1 MVHRDLLYS
10 LTLFKL
16 FFFYNKKGKINMISI
31 VIPKGSLEA
40 QTLLLFKQADLE
52 IKVTSRE
59 YNPRIEDPRIEKVKI
74 LRPQEIPEYVEKGYF
89 DVGITGKDW
98 IEERGADVVEIADL
112 SYSKTLE
119 KEGTVKIVLA
129 VQADAAGINTAKDI
143 KPQSKISTE
152 YPKLTK
158 SFFDKLGIPVQI
170 FFSYGAT
177 EAKDMMDGIVE
188 LTETGETLRKNN
200 WRIIDTIEESST
212 KLIVNKDSWDDQK
225 KRREIEEIKT
235 LLSGVI
241 EARGKVLLSMNVP
254 EAKLKEL
261 VSALPAM
268 KKPTISQL
276 YGDSKER
283 YYAVETVVSKR
294 EVNILIPELKRMGAE
309 DIIEIDIAKIVR

>member
-1 MVHRDLLYS
+1 
-10 LTLFKL
+10 
-16 FFFYNKKGKINMISI
+16 MISI
-31 VIPKGSLEA
+31 AIPKGSLEA

-59 YNPRIEDPRIEKVKI
+59 YSPRIEDQRIEKVKI

-112 SYSKTLE
+112 RYSKTAE

-129 VQADAAGINTAKDI
+129 VQADRADIKEAKDVE
-143 KPQSKISTE
+143 PESKISTE
-152 YPKLTK
+152 YPNLTK
-158 SFFDKLGIPVQI
+158 YFFDKLGIPVQI

-200 WRIIDTIEESST
+200 WRIIDTILESST
-212 KLIVNKDSWDDQK
+212 KLIANKGSWSDAE
-225 KRREIEEIKT
+225 KRREIEEIRT

-241 EARGKVLLSMNVP
+241 EARGKVLLSMNVA
-254 EAKLKEL
+254 EDKLKEV
-261 VSALPAM
+261 VSVLPAM
-268 KKPTISQL
+268 KRPTISQL
-276 YGDSKER
+276 YGNDQR
-283 YYAVETVVSKR
+283 RCYAVETVVSKR
-294 EVNILIPELKRMGAE
+294 EVNVLIPRLKSMGAG
-309 DIIEIDIAKIVR
+309 DIIEIDITKIVR

>member
-1 MVHRDLLYS
+1 
-10 LTLFKL
+10 
-16 FFFYNKKGKINMISI
+16 MISI
-31 VIPKGSLEA
+31 AIPKGSLEA

-59 YNPRIEDPRIEKVKI
+59 YSPRIEDARIEKVKI
-74 LRPQEIPEYVEKGYF
+74 LRPQEIPEYVDKGYF

-112 SYSKTLE
+112 SYSKTAE

-129 VQADAAGINTAKDI
+129 VQADRADIKEAKDVE
-143 KPQSKISTE
+143 PESKISTE
-152 YPKLTK
+152 YPNLTK

-200 WRIIDTIEESST
+200 WRIIDTILESST
-212 KLIVNKDSWDDQK
+212 KLIVNRDSWSDAE
-225 KRREIEEIKT
+225 KRREIEEIRT

-241 EARGKVLLSMNVP
+241 EARGKVLLSMNVA
-254 EAKLKEL
+254 EDKLKEV
-261 VSALPAM
+261 VSVLPAM
-268 KKPTISQL
+268 KRPTISQL
-276 YGDSKER
+276 YGNDQHR

-294 EVNILIPELKRMGAE
+294 EVNVLIPRLKSMGAG
-309 DIIEIDIAKIVR
+309 DIIEIDITKIVR

>member
-1 MVHRDLLYS
+1 
-10 LTLFKL
+10 
-16 FFFYNKKGKINMISI
+16 MISI
-31 VIPKGSLEA
+31 AIPKGSLEA

-59 YNPRIEDPRIEKVKI
+59 YNPKIEDPRIEKVKI

-98 IEERGADVVEIADL
+98 IKERGADVVEIADL

-129 VQADAAGINTAKDI
+129 VQADVADIKEAKDI

-152 YPKLTK
+152 YPNLTK
-158 SFFDKLGIPVQI
+158 TFFDKLGIPVQI

-188 LTETGETLRKNN
+188 LTETGETLRRNN

-212 KLIVNKDSWDDQK
+212 KLIVNKDSWNDPK
-225 KRREIEEIKT
+225 KRQAIEEITT

-241 EARGKVLLSMNVP
+241 EARGKVLLSMNVV
-254 EAKLKEL
+254 EDKLKE
-261 VSALPAM
+261 VVAVLPAM

-276 YGDSKER
+276 
-283 YYAVETVVSKR
+283 
-294 EVNILIPELKRMGAE
+294 
-309 DIIEIDIAKIVR
+309 

>member
-1 MVHRDLLYS
+1 
-10 LTLFKL
+10 
-16 FFFYNKKGKINMISI
+16 MISI

-212 KLIVNKDSWDDQK
+212 KLIVNKDSWDDRK
-225 KRREIEEIKT
+225 KRHEIEEIKT

-254 EAKLKEL
+254 EDKLKEL

-276 YGDSKER
+276 YGDSNER